1 DGFGEQRVRGPG
13 RDERR
18 LDVERVLLQML
29 LEAAERHARLHEPL
43 QHADVVARPDVAGP
57 AEDDRAG
64 QPVAA
69 EEELAVRRPVG
80 PDARR
85 RVRSVVVP
93 GAEGG
98 TSRWQTSTMLM
109 MRLPR

>member
-1 DGFGEQRVRGPG
+1 LP
-13 RDERR
+13 
-18 LDVERVLLQML
+18 QML

-80 PDARR
+80 PEARR

-98 TSRWQTSTMLM
+98 DVEVADLDDGDDEAPAVANVLAGPVRAHDAPVT
-109 MRLPR
+109 